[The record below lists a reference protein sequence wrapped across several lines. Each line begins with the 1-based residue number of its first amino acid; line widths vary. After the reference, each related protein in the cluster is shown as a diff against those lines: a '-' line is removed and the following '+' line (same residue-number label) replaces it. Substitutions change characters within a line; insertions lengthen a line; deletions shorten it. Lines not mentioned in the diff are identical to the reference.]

1 METWVIIVIVFV
13 IVAVLIAI
21 ISMSS
26 KSMSSKSMSSKSM
39 SSKSMSSPRNFEVEN
54 MLRNKFPLI
63 KTEVLD
69 DMIYIYNADNKILGS
84 IVVDNISYTLYTG
97 STVKKC
103 YTLEELQV
111 AVQELLNNV
120 I

>member
-21 ISMSS
+21 I
-26 KSMSSKSMSSKSM
+26 SMSSKSM